1 MLKFASINLPTY
13 PIDQDTRK
21 DQIEDIEHGS
31 PPHPDGVR
39 DVGVGLLA
47 AAVVHHVVSAVEALQ
62 AELPVDLVVALV
74 AAAVDLLAAVPAP
87 ADLLLSAAAHPPVGV
102 KEVKLQH

>member
-1 MLKFASINLPTY
+1 MLRFKLVTY
-13 PIDQDTRK
+13 PIDQDTRQ

-47 AAVVHHVVSAVEALQ
+47 AAVVHHVVGAVEALQ

-74 AAAVDLLAAVPAP
+74 AAAVDLLTAVAVPA
-87 ADLLLSAAAHPPVGV
+87 DLPGGAAAHSPVGV
-102 KEVKLQH
+102 EEVELQQ